1 MSETRGDLQ
10 LQRDVI
16 DELEWEPSVNAEHI
30 GVAARNG
37 VVTLTGHV
45 ESFAEKLAAENA
57 ALRVKGV
64 RALAQD
70 IEVELPSSK
79 KTADDEIA
87 ARALKILEWDVLV
100 PPKRISVKVDH
111 GIVTL
116 SGEVDRLYQ
125 SDEAQR
131 DVWRLSGVRDVVN
144 LVKVRSHA
152 QPADVQ
158 DRIRRALERT
168 ADLEASHI
176 TASVKDGIVTLR
188 GTVGAWI
195 ERQTAERAAR
205 AAPGVVAVKNE
216 IAIGRP

>member
-1 MSETRGDLQ
+1 M
-10 LQRDVI
+10 I
-16 DELEWEPSVNAEHI
+16 DELDWEPAVNAEHI
-30 GVAARNG
+30 GVTARNG

-45 ESFAEKLAAENA
+45 ASFVEKLAAENA

-70 IEVELPSSK
+70 IAVELPRSK

-87 ARALKILEWDVLV
+87 DRAVKILEWDIVV
-100 PPKRISVKVDH
+100 PPNRVSVKVDH

-116 SGEVDRLYQ
+116 SGEVDNLYQ
-125 SDEAQR
+125 RDEAER
-131 DVWRLSGVRDVVN
+131 DAWRLSGVRDVVN
-144 LVKVRSHA
+144 LVKVRPRA

-158 DRIRRALERT
+158 DRIRQALERS
-168 ADLEASHI
+168 ADVEASRI

-188 GTVGAWI
+188 GNVGGWI

-205 AAPGVVAVKNE
+205 AAPGVVAVRNE
-216 IAIGRP
+216 ITIGAANPLRSVHPAQQF